1 MTVVQSVDV
10 RKHKPL
16 VISQL
21 ISTEIE
27 FVALYLQT
35 LEQILLTDTTSK
47 TQSNQ
52 QKENAV

>member
-1 MTVVQSVDV
+1 MTVVQCVDV

-27 FVALYLQT
+27 SVALYLQT

-47 TQSNQ
+47 AQSSQ